1 MDMRNAIKPLVVVPF
16 VAIIAAC
23 GGGGGTADTIP
34 ADADVVVHATSSITF
49 DAKDYTANSGAISIA
64 YSNESAIRHTL
75 IVAKDGSKEPD
86 FKLVVNKKGDVDSG
100 TITLTAGTYTLLC
113 DVPGHSN
120 MKATF
125 TVK

>member
-1 MDMRNAIKPLVVVPF
+1 MRNAIKPLAVVPF

-23 GGGGGTADTIP
+23 GGSGGTADTIP
-34 ADADVVVHATSSITF
+34 ADADVVVHATNAIAL
-49 DAKDYTANSGAISIA
+49 DQKEYTANAGAINIA
-64 YSNESAIRHTL
+64 YTNESAIRHTL

-86 FKLVVNKKGDVDSG
+86 FKLVVNKKGDVDSA
-100 TITLTAGTYTLLC
+100 TINLTAGTYTLLC

-120 MKATF
+120 MKATL